1 MDRKIFRRIVIAGFL
16 NYFVIS
22 ITGIIDCAVIGRFM
36 GSAELSAYNLADPVF
51 SFFVLLS
58 SIIGTGL
65 SVVVSKDLSI
75 GAKDRADKTVKT
87 VITLIVAISAIS
99 ALIGIFIP
107 ESINKL
113 LGGADFDQ
121 DVFKAATDYIQP
133 LLISALPMIMYDVL
147 CTFSVLEGADKYMQI
162 SSVVMFV
169 TNVLSDVII
178 VLTGSGMLELSIS
191 NGICYT
197 LGTLIICLF
206 YLRGKSMFRLQLCK
220 PDMKLLIRVLK
231 SGIPMIVKGLCG
243 ILWPLSVN
251 RLMMRYG
258 SVQGLAAL
266 SIQNAI
272 HYLPVALCQGIS
284 NATLI
289 LTGIY
294 SGEQDREGLRKVNR
308 YILRWSLIGV
318 TAVAVFMILL
328 SSPLMVLFTDDPE
341 VQSLSASAL
350 RLYLIG
356 TPFLSL
362 NLCAAAYFQGIGRNA
377 ASSLVVFVNHIF
389 LSISSAIL
397 LAWQFGT
404 RGIFASYGVC
414 EIVMTGLL
422 LLLILFIGFIRRR
435 SKEYTERKV
444 YPEIRSG
451 ISSIEEAVIM
461 SEKVFT
467 FCRENGIDVK
477 TANHI
482 ALCTEELAANS
493 IEHGFNDGKEHNL
506 EFRSVIIDDI
516 LYLRLRDDCR
526 RFDLVERYNIIRP
539 QDPTKNIGLRI
550 IFGIADD
557 VSYSSAFNMN
567 NVCVKYSIK
576 LPQD

>member
-1 MDRKIFRRIVIAGFL
+1 M
-16 NYFVIS
+16 
-22 ITGIIDCAVIGRFM
+22 
-36 GSAELSAYNLADPVF
+36 
-51 SFFVLLS
+51 
-58 SIIGTGL
+58 
-65 SVVVSKDLSI
+65 
-75 GAKDRADKTVKT
+75 
-87 VITLIVAISAIS
+87 
-99 ALIGIFIP
+99 
-107 ESINKL
+107 
-113 LGGADFDQ
+113 
-121 DVFKAATDYIQP
+121 
-133 LLISALPMIMYDVL
+133 
-147 CTFSVLEGADKYMQI
+147 
-162 SSVVMFV
+162 
-169 TNVLSDVII
+169 
-178 VLTGSGMLELSIS
+178 
-191 NGICYT
+191 
-197 LGTLIICLF
+197 
-206 YLRGKSMFRLQLCK
+206 
-220 PDMKLLIRVLK
+220 
-231 SGIPMIVKGLCG
+231 
-243 ILWPLSVN
+243 
-251 RLMMRYG
+251 
-258 SVQGLAAL
+258 
-266 SIQNAI
+266 
-272 HYLPVALCQGIS
+272 
-284 NATLI
+284 
-289 LTGIY
+289 
-294 SGEQDREGLRKVNR
+294 RKVNR

-341 VQSLSASAL
+341 VHSLSASAL

-362 NLCAAAYFQGIGRNA
+362 NICAAAYFQGIGRNA
-377 ASSLVVFVNHIF
+377 ASSLVIFVKHIF

-435 SKEYTERKV
+435 SREYTERKV
-444 YPEIRSG
+444 YPEIRSR
-451 ISSIEEAVIM
+451 ISSIEEAVSM

-539 QDPTKNIGLRI
+539 QDPTKNIELRI

-557 VSYSSAFNMN
+557 VSYSSALNMN